1 MKKDMNDPDF
11 HLDTMGDN
19 YDENES
25 LDRPKNEKER
35 VLYSKIKKQ
44 KEIDDKRIQLVYKA
58 LERGIPLPDDHLY
71 RELLAIYPFYQQRL
85 SEKQAQIAKIKNI
98 RDQI

>member
-11 HLDTMGDN
+11 HLDTMGDT

-35 VLYSKIKKQ
+35 VLFSKIKK
-44 KEIDDKRIQLVYKA
+44 
-58 LERGIPLPDDHLY
+58 
-71 RELLAIYPFYQQRL
+71 
-85 SEKQAQIAKIKNI
+85 
-98 RDQI
+98 